1 MESDS
6 VERHRFENDVA
17 KQNQRRLTFILMKKS
32 RGFSFV
38 RENKHKKTSLPQD
51 SGLEEVSMLIDAIF
65 SPASQHFHKTNTMN
79 VAQIIYAFVKKI
91 LRPY

>member
-1 MESDS
+1 ME
-6 VERHRFENDVA
+6 
-17 KQNQRRLTFILMKKS
+17 KS

-91 LRPY
+91 LRPYWGDNQTIANKAIFNPKSLSGAWL